1 MSTSELII
9 TVLGCGNSTG
19 VPSIGNY
26 WGQCDPSEPK
36 NRRTRASVAVQSA
49 QTTLIVDTGPDF
61 HNQMNREDIRNLDAA
76 LYTHFHEDH
85 VNGIHELR
93 AFSYR
98 NKNLTPIYADNATLA
113 TLHERFK
120 FLFEGGGLEIYPPV
134 IKPHTLE
141 YGQTYTI
148 GDITFDC
155 FEQDHGSCSA
165 VGYRFGDFGYSTDI
179 LDLNEAAINALK
191 GIKTWIVDG
200 CGYHRK
206 NPVAHANLKTLYRLN
221 EQIGAKEIYLT
232 SLSLHMDY
240 QTLLSELPEGYKPAY
255 DGLRLKCTL

>member
-1 MSTSELII
+1 MSNPKLTI

-26 WGQCDPSEPK
+26 WGTCDPTEPK
-36 NRRTRASVAVQSA
+36 NRRTRSSIAVQSA
-49 QTTLIVDTGPDF
+49 QTTLVIDTGPDF
-61 HNQMNREDIRNLDAA
+61 REQMNREDIRNLDAA

-85 VNGIHELR
+85 MNGIHELR

-98 NKNLTPIYADNATLA
+98 NKNLTPIYADQATLDE
-113 TLHERFK
+113 LHARFE
-120 FLFEGGGLEIYPPV
+120 FLFKGGNAEIYPPV
-134 IKPHTLE
+134 LKPHQLE
-141 YGQTYTI
+141 YGHTYTI

-155 FEQDHGSCSA
+155 FEQDHGSCKS

-179 LDLNEAAINALK
+179 LDLDDTAVNALK

-200 CGYHRK
+200 CGYNREDYI
-206 NPVAHANLKTLYRLN
+206 AHANLKTIYRLN
-221 EQIGAKEIYLT
+221 EQIGAPKVYLT

-240 QTLLSELPEGYKPAY
+240 QTLISELPDGYSPAY
-255 DGLRLKCTL
+255 DGLTFHCLP